1 MGFLDKL
8 KAMFGIS
15 AAEVDLALQSGSIRL
30 GEPVAGRVTLSAGGV
45 KQDVRSLTVKVIKR
59 VTTAV
64 NPEAGSV
71 EAGFDQA
78 GDVPGPETTVEDADQ
93 STSGLSESS
102 DEAAEEEVTVAEA
115 ALAEDFELCV
125 GDRKSYDF
133 SLDLGEEAEPS
144 SERVTWVLF
153 AGADIPA
160 AVDATCWRA
169 VEVTPAE

>member
-15 AAEVDLALQSGSIRL
+15 AAEVDLVLQSESIRL
-30 GEPVAGRVTLSAGGV
+30 GEPVTGQVTVAAGGV
-45 KQDVRSLTVKVIKR
+45 KQDVRSLAVKVIKR

-64 NPEAGSV
+64 NPEPGLADT
-71 EAGFDQA
+71 GFDQA
-78 GDVPGPETTVEDADQ
+78 GDVPEAETTVEEASVDED
-93 STSGLSESS
+93 E
-102 DEAAEEEVTVAEA
+102 EAAEEETTVAEA
-115 ALAEDFELCV
+115 ALAEDFELCE

-169 VEVTPAE
+169 VEVTSAE

>member
-8 KAMFGIS
+8 KAMVGIS
-15 AAEVDLALQSGSIRL
+15 AAEVDLILQSEPVKL
-30 GEPVAGRVTLSAGGV
+30 GEPVAGQVTLCAGEV

-64 NPEAGSV
+64 NPEARLV
-71 EAGFDQA
+71 DTGFDQA
-78 GDVPGPETTVEDADQ
+78 GDVPGAETTVEETSVDAD
-93 STSGLSESS
+93 E
-102 DEAAEEEVTVAEA
+102 EAAEEETTVAEA
-115 ALAEDFELCV
+115 TLAEALELCE

-133 SLDLGEEAEPS
+133 SFDLGEEAEAS

-160 AVDATCWRA
+160 AADATCWRA
-169 VEVTPAE
+169 VEVTAAE